1 MCNCFNDVW
10 SSFFRKSIKNRQIV
24 WSSWS
29 AIQSPE
35 IGFVLGHSKSFWHIN
50 STLFNFETEEVLKN
64 RKHNERSHEFFETLS
79 IEGGPNHFDRS
90 VFLQLVFHISYFLQ
104 LDRRTWRLPFWS
116 CDQLPLCGELC
127 HLQLISCDSL
137 PTLSGLAELQN
148 S

>member
-35 IGFVLGHSKSFWHIN
+35 IGFVLGHSKSFDILIQHY
-50 STLFNFETEEVLKN
+50 STSK
-64 RKHNERSHEFFETLS
+64 RKKS
-79 IEGGPNHFDRS
+79 EGDQIISTDPFPSAR
-90 VFLQLVFHISYFLQ
+90 VHISYFLQ

-127 HLQLISCDSL
+127 HLQLISCDSCL
-137 PTLSGLAELQN
+137 HSVAWLNCKLIELYIELVNRVEEMAGSSGR
-148 S
+148 